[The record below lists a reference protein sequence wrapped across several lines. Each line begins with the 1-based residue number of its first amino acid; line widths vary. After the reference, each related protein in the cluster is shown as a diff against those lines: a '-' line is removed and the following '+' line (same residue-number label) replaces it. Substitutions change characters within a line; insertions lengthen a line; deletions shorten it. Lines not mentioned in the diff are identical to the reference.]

1 MDTLRVLL
9 VGTPVDGGS
18 AAAAVACCVVIA
30 AQATYGRSGCTQRP
44 ALHRLTTA
52 EACVLSIKQLAD

>member
-9 VGTPVDGGS
+9 VETPVDGGS

-30 AQATYGRSGCTQRP
+30 AQATYGRSG
-44 ALHRLTTA
+44 
-52 EACVLSIKQLAD
+52 

>member
-30 AQATYGRSGCTQRP
+30 AQATYGRSG
-44 ALHRLTTA
+44 
-52 EACVLSIKQLAD
+52 